1 MTSRRGDA
9 LCFGLFAAAL
19 AVAVWIGDREEET
32 VARAAIDFSL
42 PGIELDFPFAL
53 PFARV
58 EFKRAEAPRLALGD
72 DTERVIVQVRR
83 NLLESSS
90 RDGDDVEVSIEVPEG
105 ADVPSGLSAEG
116 RQLAAVFD

>member
-9 LCFGLFAAAL
+9 LYFGLFAAAL
-19 AVAVWIGDREEET
+19 AVAVWIGGREEEI
-32 VARAAIDFSL
+32 VAPAPIDFSL
-42 PGIELDFPFAL
+42 PGIEFDVPFAM

-58 EFKRAEAPRLALGD
+58 EFKRAEAPRLALGG

-83 NLLESSS
+83 NLLESSF

-105 ADVPSGLSAEG
+105 GDVPSGLSAQE
-116 RQLAAVFD
+116 RQLAAAFD

>member
-9 LCFGLFAAAL
+9 LYFSPFAAAL
-19 AVAVWIGDREEET
+19 AVAIWMGGREAET
-32 VARAAIDFSL
+32 VAHAAIDFSL
-42 PGIELDFPFAL
+42 PGIELDVPFAL

-90 RDGDDVEVSIEVPEG
+90 RDGDDVEVSIEAPERAG
-105 ADVPSGLSAEG
+105 VPSGLPAEG